1 VLRAPVAAAPKARWA
16 RVKSSREVTRVGELP
31 MLPVHQ
37 EQDGVVV
44 NQETLQWTALA
55 LVIGLGIRD
64 LGSVVGTPTRLESTF
79 SI

>member
-1 VLRAPVAAAPKARWA
+1 
-16 RVKSSREVTRVGELP
+16 

-44 NQETLQWTALA
+44 NQETLQWTALV